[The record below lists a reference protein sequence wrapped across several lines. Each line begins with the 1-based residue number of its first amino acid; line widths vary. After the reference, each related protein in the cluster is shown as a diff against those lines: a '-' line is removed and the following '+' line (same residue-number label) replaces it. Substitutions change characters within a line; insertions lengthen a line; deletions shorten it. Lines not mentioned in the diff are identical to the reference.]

1 MAVRYAIPK
10 PTEPLLDQFGKLS
23 APWYNYL
30 RTRFGDAAAEEI
42 IASIETQIADLL
54 ARVEELEEGGSAQIL
69 GPGSVIVT
77 GTLSDGVVQLTL
89 DGDERRPLPVS
100 FYSTD
105 EARDKGW
112 NLLYPNW
119 VPNPYADYPVDENG
133 DYLID
138 ENGNFLT
145 AQDGFPIPLEYG
157 GTGGDY
163 SNVAA
168 NLAFASP
175 DGSAGE
181 PVFRALVADDIPDHN
196 SVNGLQG
203 GQLNEYYHLT
213 AAEHTAAQGLAS
225 VAPTGGIFASN
236 LQYNVTPFQIVATT
250 ADGADTSR
258 AALSGGGAIGA
269 TRGGYVICF
278 GNESATNP
286 GQAQV
291 ISGNGADIVFSGGTL
306 RSSLDNTYD
315 FGTSSMRYANGY
327 VRALRPGAGAV
338 IWTSGTGTPEGVVV
352 APVGSLFTR
361 TDGGAGT
368 TLYCKESGA
377 GNTGWVA
384 K

>member
-1 MAVRYAIPK
+1 MVVRYALPNA
-10 PTEPLLDQFGKLS
+10 TEPLLDQFGKVS

-30 RTRFGDAAAEEI
+30 RTRFGDDVAEEI
-42 IASIETQIADLL
+42 IAAIEAQIADLL

-69 GPGSVIVT
+69 GPESVIVT
-77 GTLSDGVVQLTL
+77 GTLADGVVQLTL
-89 DGDERRPLPVS
+89 DGDERRPSPVS

-105 EARDKGW
+105 EDRAKGW
-112 NLLYPNW
+112 NPLYPNW
-119 VPNPYADYPVDENG
+119 VPNPYADYLVDENG
-133 DYLID
+133 NYLTD

-145 AQDGFPIPLEYG
+145 SDDGFPINP
-157 GTGGDY
+157 DY
-163 SNVAA
+163 
-168 NLAFASP
+168 L
-175 DGSAGE
+175 
-181 PVFRALVADDIPDHN
+181 PDHN
-196 SVNGLQG
+196 NLNGLDG
-203 GQLNEYYHLT
+203 GTTGEYYHLT
-213 AAEHTAAQGLAS
+213 AAEHTAAQGLAG
-225 VAPTGGIFASN
+225 VAPTDGIFAAN
-236 LQYNVTPFQIVATT
+236 LRYSVTPFQIVATT
-250 ADGADTSR
+250 TDGADTSR
-258 AALSGGGAIGA
+258 AALSGGGGVGF
-269 TRGGYVICF
+269 TRGGYVVCY

-286 GQAQV
+286 GQVNV

-327 VRALRPGAGAV
+327 IRALRPGAGAV
-338 IWTSGTGTPEGVVV
+338 IWTSGTGTPEGVLV